1 MGFIDRSI
9 LKMTATKQVENLSN
23 FRVRVLSALI
33 AGPIVLV
40 VVFQG
45 GWLFTVLALVVAVV
59 AVLEFDAMGKGRGM
73 AGSAVIS
80 VPIVVAMILAFNE
93 GQYMLLPIFF
103 VLAVTMT
110 FILEMIRHT
119 DSQHRWYRV
128 LTTFGGLV
136 YVGLPS
142 AFLVGI
148 RSLPNGLI
156 WLLAVLALTW
166 GTDTFAYLG
175 GRLWGKTPLAPT
187 ISPKKTVEGA
197 VVGLLGGF
205 IPALLILAA
214 AGLLSVASLIL
225 LVLGPPV
232 AIMGDLFESRLK
244 RFFDVGDSHIA
255 GLNII
260 PGHGGVL
267 DRTDALLWVVSLCYV
282 YIRLTGIAG

>member
-1 MGFIDRSI
+1 
-9 LKMTATKQVENLSN
+9 MTATKQVENLSN